1 MDFTALFP
9 LFTPQIGVAVL
20 AIYAAIVLGLTY
32 TYAKGYHNNKESYL
46 VARRELGLLQGS
58 MSIGAAW
65 VWAPGMFI
73 AAQQAYQNG
82 FAGLFWFTIGNFL
95 TLILFGYFAKL
106 LRERKPNGF
115 TISGYLKEKFSGR
128 VQALLVAELTL
139 LAICGF
145 AINVL
150 AGSKSVELLTGIDY
164 HLVSVMLALIAL
176 AYTLPNGLKASVVT
190 EVFKLS
196 MLWIGLLLLVPAAV
210 IAAGGLDIVTTGMG
224 GITGQGHS
232 IFSSFGWG
240 VFVGVGFATAMGH
253 MGAPWGDNSF
263 YQRAFAIKKESVHR
277 SFIQGALIFL
287 FIPLL
292 TGTLGFIAAGLA
304 YDIPKELVGYTN
316 LLVVGSLLP
325 SWAAMF
331 YLFILFAGL
340 VSVLDSQLA
349 SIANIFGH
357 DVYNKLNKNSAVSS
371 IVYSR
376 VGMLLLIVAGLTI
389 ANWPGMTLQ
398 IIFLFFGILRA
409 CVWLPIM
416 FSLWKPNL
424 INETGMFWGILLAYL
439 IGFPIYVYGQ
449 NFGGGST
456 VAVVGTMLAV
466 FGSGILCVLISRF
479 NKNTGVSVA

>member
-1 MDFTALFP
+1 M
-9 LFTPQIGVAVL
+9 
-20 AIYAAIVLGLTY
+20 
-32 TYAKGYHNNKESYL
+32 
-46 VARRELGLLQGS
+46 
-58 MSIGAAW
+58 
-65 VWAPGMFI
+65 
-73 AAQQAYQNG
+73 
-82 FAGLFWFTIGNFL
+82 
-95 TLILFGYFAKL
+95 
-106 LRERKPNGF
+106 
-115 TISGYLKEKFSGR
+115 
-128 VQALLVAELTL
+128 
-139 LAICGF
+139 
-145 AINVL
+145 
-150 AGSKSVELLTGIDY
+150 
-164 HLVSVMLALIAL
+164 
-176 AYTLPNGLKASVVT
+176 
-190 EVFKLS
+190 
-196 MLWIGLLLLVPAAV
+196 